1 MTDVLLKTL
10 IVAANEAGFGFD
22 ISLIVPGGIVT
33 GTVITADEYLKRFA
47 DTFANAWPGGPSEE
61 IRESFAN
68 IGSNV
73 EGYNQNAEDYIHLA
87 DAAYVSTSGFLPD
100 GGKGMLWR
108 GKIDSVSGYSFG
120 RFQK

>member
-10 IVAANEAGFGFD
+10 IVAANEVGFGFD

-33 GTVITADEYLKRFA
+33 GTVITPDAYLKQFA

-61 IRESFAN
+61 IRESFSK

-73 EGYNQNAEDYIHLA
+73 DGYNQNAEDYIHLA
-87 DAAYVSTSGFLPD
+87 DAAYVSTGGFLPD
-100 GGKGMLWR
+100 SGKGMLWR

-120 RFQK
+120 RFRK